1 MAEATPAAYDLV
13 LLDVDNGPGF
23 LVHDEN
29 AEIYQQDFLETTE
42 RSLRPGGAL
51 VIWSAAESPVLQTE
65 MRAVFGDAVAL
76 PFEVTLQSR
85 EEQYWIYLA
94 RKQA

>member
-1 MAEATPAAYDLV
+1 
-13 LLDVDNGPGF
+13 
-23 LVHDEN
+23 
-29 AEIYQQDFLETTE
+29 
-42 RSLRPGGAL
+42 